1 MNYLLKIRKSNTLWL
16 IAFSVAGLVG
26 ANEAYASGWV
36 INSSAKKEKTNTAV
50 SDSYSD
56 TQFVDKDTTS
66 QGGEILPAGRSIDR
80 GVLLAQNESYGAS
93 YRSSSYKTSEVSEA
107 STLQQSS
114 YSNPET
120 ATNIPE
126 NLEASRPAGKG
137 MIYPVANL
145 SLGYRDDVFEADE
158 NGVAQET
165 GATTL
170 QWRFG
175 GGYQGSNRGHLNG
188 LEYTMEGN
196 EFLSGKNDENETSQR
211 LTGYWGTAFTPRHHV
226 DLGVEYIDAYDPR
239 GRGDSL
245 KNIRF
250 NTVDQ
255 EPDQWNELTG
265 GGIYSFGGESARGR
279 IELSAY
285 LTNREYENNRQQYRN
300 RDEIDLGATVYLKI
314 MQKTEFYGQVVRS
327 DLDYIDQSQEDPT
340 LGRDLDSKEM
350 RYLIGLKWYPSEKL
364 SGTFRVGTTQKTFNT
379 DSARQD
385 YNELSWD
392 SNLLWTPNARNSFGL
407 SYSRS
412 PREAFVY
419 SSEQLIDDYIEIENL
434 DFSWTHSWAER
445 LNTTFT
451 YTLGQD
457 DFLPSG
463 RKDDRDEFTVG
474 FSYALPRWGAVGLSY
489 FNRQRDS
496 NVADQSYDD
505 NGFSVHFN
513 LGAALGL
520 GDGNSRAPGVRNQR
534 QYQPGYAIY

>member
-1 MNYLLKIRKSNTLWL
+1 MNYLLRKRTIKPAWL
-16 IAFSVAGLVG
+16 IAFSVAGLLG
-26 ANEAYASGWV
+26 SCGAYAKDWA
-36 INSSAKKEKTNTAV
+36 INSLANKNT
-50 SDSYSD
+50 SNTKISKIYSD
-56 TQFVDKDTTS
+56 TKFASTDSTLQDRKI
-66 QGGEILPAGRSIDR
+66 QAAGRSIDR
-80 GVLLAQNESYGAS
+80 GVLLAQSKSDGAS
-93 YRSSSYKTSEVSEA
+93 YRGSSYKTNEISEA
-107 STLQQSS
+107 PALQESIS
-114 YSNPET
+114 GPET
-120 ATNIPE
+120 ASNIPE
-126 NLEASRPAGKG
+126 TLEASRSVGKG

-145 SLGYRDDVFEADE
+145 SFGYRDDVFEADA

-165 GATTL
+165 RATTL

-188 LEYTMEGN
+188 LEYTTDGI
-196 EFLSGKNDENETSQR
+196 EFLSGNNDENETSQR
-211 LTGYWGTAFTPRHHV
+211 LTGYWGTAFTPRHHL

-250 NTVDQ
+250 NTVGQ
-255 EPDQWNELTG
+255 ESDQWNELTG

-300 RDEIDLGATVYLKI
+300 RDELDLGATVYLKV
-314 MQKTEFYGQVVRS
+314 MQKTEFYGQVVGS
-327 DLDYIDQSQEDPT
+327 DLDYIDQGLEDPT

-350 RYLIGLKWYPSEKL
+350 RYLVGLKWYPSEEL

-385 YNELSWD
+385 YNELGWD
-392 SNLLWTPNARNSFGL
+392 SNLLWKPNARNNFGL

-412 PREAFVY
+412 PREAFAY

-434 DFSWTHSWAER
+434 DFSWSHSWAER
-445 LNTTFT
+445 LNTMFT

-457 DFLPSG
+457 DFFPSG
-463 RKDDRDEFTVG
+463 RKDDRDEFTVSL
-474 FSYALPRWGAVGLSY
+474 SYDLPRWGAVGLTY
-489 FNRQRDS
+489 FNRQRESD
-496 NVADQSYDD
+496 VADQDYDD
-505 NGFSVHFN
+505 NGFTVHFN
-513 LGAALGL
+513 LGTALGL
-520 GDGNSRAPGVRNQR
+520 GDGNSRAPGVRNLR